1 LIDEGRVVKK
11 GGKINLPEATSSDVY
26 LFSYTSG
33 TTGNPKAV
41 KITHR
46 MMIAGMTNGDTAF
59 RANPN
64 FGDVNNDDRYLSFLP
79 MAHVLE

>member
-11 GGKINLPEATSSDVY
+11 EGKINLPEATPKDVY

-33 TTGNPKAV
+33 TTGDPKAV

-46 MMIAGMTNGDTAF
+46 MMIAG
-59 RANPN
+59 
-64 FGDVNNDDRYLSFLP
+64 L
-79 MAHVLE
+79 